1 MIMKKLFNGKFLF
14 ILALSIMVLII
25 LVLGAFYLFDD
36 KDDVFVKSGYV
47 LNPLSEKV
55 EKYFFNENVGYHTN
69 LSSMV
74 EFKDVDD
81 KDVMV
86 LKDSFLHYMDNS
98 LSFLKNG
105 AILDLDSVKGNGT
118 VVFYNIT
125 NKSIINKNN
134 EGYLIETNGEDIKLN
149 NFMGRISDN
158 KYIIAGKD
166 IRLKASSSDTIS
178 NVDYFEIVFNEKGI
192 VNIENQEVK
201 YQLVAEGSYIYVGDL
216 VIDLGNK
223 SIMSG
228 DKVVMSISAITIDG
242 NENIDI
248 VSDDKYKDD
257 KDSKGDND
265 SKNDTKKPDD
275 NKGTSGNGTG
285 TGDGNGNGTTDDGKK
300 DDSNGGGSG
309 DNNGN
314 SDTPSDII
322 NSTEVSLVKAD
333 VGASSIGLTLN
344 VNSKNEDAVYN
355 LYMTN
360 VSTGKR
366 VYSTTFIGNGERVIP
381 TKYSLTPDTNY
392 LITVEVSGTSV
403 FQTML
408 KTKDMGVV
416 AEKMYATSDSLTY
429 NIKID
434 KNSSVNSVV
443 MNLYKYDSKKDE
455 YVLQK
460 DASGNNLS
468 AVVSKDSAIG
478 GYSHTFNGLTSDT
491 TYYMIVENFNVNNI
505 EYSGVYNISLKN
517 KTLKKDISNNI
528 IPKVAVNSRKNTF
541 TLSLDGI
548 EDDEKS
554 ISSYTYYIYD
564 AEDIRNNN
572 PDKKPVIAR

>member
-1 MIMKKLFNGKFLF
+1 MRKMLDKKFL
-14 ILALSIMVLII
+14 IIVSSTLIVLILLALGSFTFFKDREAVFQNEGYI
-25 LVLGAFYLFDD
+25 LD
-36 KDDVFVKSGYV
+36 
-47 LNPLSEKV
+47 
-55 EKYFFNENVGYHTN
+55 N
-69 LSSMV
+69 LSSENSRYYFDDNTTYKKNLSSNIV
-74 EFKDVDD
+74 FKDVDQT
-81 KDVMV
+81 DVEV
-86 LKDSFLHYMDNS
+86 SEDSFVHYTNGDIG
-98 LSFLKNG
+98 FLKNG
-105 AILDLDSVKGNGT
+105 ALVDLGT
-118 VVFYNIT
+118 ISKSTINFYNIG
-125 NKSIINKNN
+125 KGSILNYRNR
-134 EGYLIETNGEDIKLN
+134 GYYVKTASGNVTFD

-178 NVDYFEIVFNEKGI
+178 NGDYFEIVFNEKGI

-201 YQLVAEGSYIYVGDL
+201 YQLVADGSYIYVGDL

-265 SKNDTKKPDD
+265 SKDDTKKPDD

-478 GYSHTFNGLTSDT
+478 GYSYTFNGLTSDT

-548 EDDEKS
+548 EDDEKR
-554 ISSYTYYIYD
+554 IW
-564 AEDIRNNN
+564 
-572 PDKKPVIAR
+572 

>member
-1 MIMKKLFNGKFLF
+1 MRKMLDKKFL
-14 ILALSIMVLII
+14 IIVSSTLIVLILLALGSFTFFKDREAVFQNEGYI
-25 LVLGAFYLFDD
+25 LD
-36 KDDVFVKSGYV
+36 
-47 LNPLSEKV
+47 
-55 EKYFFNENVGYHTN
+55 N
-69 LSSMV
+69 LSSENSRYYFDDNTTYKKNLSSNIV
-74 EFKDVDD
+74 FKDVDQT
-81 KDVMV
+81 DVEV
-86 LKDSFLHYMDNS
+86 SEDSFVHYTNGDIV
-98 LSFLKNG
+98 FLKNG
-105 AILDLDSVKGNGT
+105 ALVDLGT
-118 VVFYNIT
+118 ISKSTINFYNIC
-125 NKSIINKNN
+125 KGSILNYRNR
-134 EGYLIETNGEDIKLN
+134 GYYVKTASGNVTFD

-178 NVDYFEIVFNEKGI
+178 NGDYFEIVFNEKGI

-265 SKNDTKKPDD
+265 SKDDTKKPDD

-300 DDSNGGGSG
+300 DDGNGGGSG

-333 VGASSIGLTLN
+333 VGASSISLTLN

-478 GYSHTFNGLTSDT
+478 GYSHTFNGLT
-491 TYYMIVENFNVNNI
+491 
-505 EYSGVYNISLKN
+505 
-517 KTLKKDISNNI
+517 
-528 IPKVAVNSRKNTF
+528 
-541 TLSLDGI
+541 
-548 EDDEKS
+548 
-554 ISSYTYYIYD
+554 
-564 AEDIRNNN
+564 
-572 PDKKPVIAR
+572 